1 MASVVFGVGETG
13 KYILESVAEAFLS
26 NGGAMSVLSFAG
38 GYGISVTFGNLSD
51 EDLVYV
57 SILLV
62 LSCESSVLGCAG
74 RWVECILD

>member
-1 MASVVFGVGETG
+1 MVFGVGETG
-13 KYILESVAEAFLS
+13 NYVLESAAEFFLS
-26 NGGAMSVLSFAG
+26 NGGAMSVLSLAG
-38 GYGISVTFGNLSD
+38 VYGISLTFGNLSD

-62 LSCESSVLGCAG
+62 VCCEASVLGCAG